1 MLLRTKVFLAEP
13 AKTPWTRKV
22 QVALQLGRM
31 LADLPTSDLAY
42 GIPTTDGILFKR
54 LRVTPHVQT
63 LHSWC
68 RNINLLSIVY
78 AYQPRLRGRLTLGGI
93 PFPRKP

>member
-13 AKTPWTRKV
+13 AKTTGAI
-22 QVALQLGRM
+22 ALALLLGRM
-31 LADLPTSDLAY
+31 PADLPTDDLAY
-42 GIPTTDGILFKR
+42 GISTTDGILFKR

-78 AYQPRLRGRLTLGGI
+78 AFQPRLRGRLTLGGF

>member
-1 MLLRTKVFLAEP
+1 MLLRTKFFLAEP
-13 AKTPWTRKV
+13 AKTTDAIV
-22 QVALQLGRM
+22 LALQLG
-31 LADLPTSDLAY
+31 LVSADLPTDDLAY
-42 GIPTTDGILFKR
+42 GIPTTDGVLFKR

-78 AYQPRLRGRLTLGGI
+78 AFQPRLRGRLTLGGI